1 MFLGFSDPFIK
12 FNFKYIKDYNVIPET
27 WRLLEETIDNALHFI
42 SVEKDL
48 VNRIPFAQELRAT
61 NEKWD
66 LEKLKSFYR
75 EKERIILIKL
85 SKAKP
90 KEI

>member
-1 MFLGFSDPFIK
+1 MKLDPCIK
-12 FNFKYIKDYNVIPET
+12 FTFKYIKDYNVIPET

-42 SVEKDL
+42 SVGKDL
-48 VNRIPFAQELRAT
+48 VNRITFAQELRAT

-75 EKERIILIKL
+75 GNERII
-85 SKAKP
+85 
-90 KEI
+90 